1 MMNMPQN
8 FNMNNNNMNQNYN
21 TNQFLNQNNLNIGFN
36 NINNNLNNQNLFF
49 NVPFQNMPNINL
61 FNNNLNQNENIIN
74 LNQISNE
81 QQNMSLDLRNKIQKN
96 NLEMKHDN
104 FWIDINQLGLIYSII
119 EFYHRTGNNYL
130 NIDDKYQ
137 IMNIVNRIN
146 PNLSTLKINDEILD
160 PLYYIEGPKKII
172 KFINSDF
179 KLFNVKIPKQIN
191 MKDLYSIVCQYK
203 CLSNTEIALIYK
215 NYILTEDETSID
227 CISEGDV
234 IIILENRNYPDNS
247 FYDSIMKKNNDPKNI
262 IIIRFIDDYRE
273 KPIFDIPF
281 PSNIT
286 FEEMVKIFN
295 LKFGYCQSDFVFLN
309 YMFTNKKVVL
319 KELFPNKLNIIHYRE
334 TGRVK
339 TFNIFVYGKRL
350 TVEVELGDGRGTC
363 ITCLGLL
370 NSNKLLIKR
379 IEAEL
384 MIKIKNIYLRNTK
397 LNIKDEMSLKS
408 MGIINNCTCLVE
420 KE

>member
-234 IIILENRNYPDNS
+234 IKAILV
-247 FYDSIMKKNNDPKNI
+247 NNDSS
-262 IIIRFIDDYRE
+262 FGD
-273 KPIFDIPF
+273 IFLCLRK
-281 PSNIT
+281 
-286 FEEMVKIFN
+286 VK
-295 LKFGYCQSDFVFLN
+295 
-309 YMFTNKKVVL
+309 
-319 KELFPNKLNIIHYRE
+319 
-334 TGRVK
+334 
-339 TFNIFVYGKRL
+339 
-350 TVEVELGDGRGTC
+350 
-363 ITCLGLL
+363 
-370 NSNKLLIKR
+370 
-379 IEAEL
+379 
-384 MIKIKNIYLRNTK
+384 
-397 LNIKDEMSLKS
+397 
-408 MGIINNCTCLVE
+408 
-420 KE
+420 